1 MHRFV
6 KSAAFAYARAG
17 TIEQAIELLAMEP
30 DARLIA
36 GGQSLGPMLNLR
48 LARPTRLI
56 DIKRVAGLRLL
67 EADQHRL
74 RFGACWTHA
83 EIEDRTI
90 ADATNGLLPHV
101 ARGIAY
107 RAVRNRGTI
116 GGSLAHADP
125 AADWLTTMAV
135 LSATIIIQGAGG
147 TRNCPAATF
156 VQGSFT
162 TSLATTE
169 MIVAIELPRLSQ
181 SANWGYHKV
190 CRKTGE
196 FARAIGAAVLDERN
210 GFAQVVCGATGG
222 APIFLPRT
230 AARLAQAGGGA
241 ASTMVADE
249 LSALRG
255 TAPWQVHAV
264 AVRRAL
270 TQLAASA
277 GTA

>member
-1 MHRFV
+1 M
-6 KSAAFAYARAG
+6 KSASFTYTPAG
-17 TIEQAIELLAMEP
+17 TIAQAIELLAADP
-30 DARLIA
+30 DARLLA

-56 DIKRVAGLRLL
+56 DIKRVGELRLL

-83 EIEDRTI
+83 EIEDGTI
-90 ADATNGLLPHV
+90 EDATNGLLPHV

-125 AADWLTTMAV
+125 AADWLTTLTA
-135 LSATIIIQGAGG
+135 LGATIIVQGTGG
-147 TRNCPAATF
+147 TRTCPATTF
-156 VQGSFT
+156 VQGPF
-162 TSLATTE
+162 ATALTQAE

-181 SANWGYHKV
+181 SASWGYHKV

-196 FARAIGAAVLDERN
+196 FARAIGAAVLDERT

-222 APIFLPRT
+222 APILLPRT

-249 LSALRG
+249 LAALRG

-270 TQLAASA
+270 AQLAAPA